1 MHCNTML
8 FAICFS
14 TDNRLVLLHC
24 KTINLNHEYFS
35 RHKGNQ
41 IKQNWSICLCH
52 TESEREITKKKPLYH
67 YNNIVVFTG
76 KGYPLMVVRLK
87 KASFIVESLC
97 TMHHTLSNVHL
108 HPFLVLYFAH
118 MNSKNSLLKFWN
130 SLHVIWI
137 KCY

>member
-8 FAICFS
+8 FAICFP

-67 YNNIVVFTG
+67 YNNIVVFRG

-97 TMHHTLSNVHL
+97 TMHHTLSNAPCASTSVFSALFCSHEFKEL
-108 HPFLVLYFAH
+108 LVKILE
-118 MNSKNSLLKFWN
+118 
-130 SLHVIWI
+130 
-137 KCY
+137 